1 MKRVLSILAVCVVAG
16 CTDAST
22 ATRALEG
29 AGYKDIQMT
38 GYDWFACSKD
48 DFYHSGFVAKGP
60 TGRQVTGVVCSG
72 LIFKA
77 ATIRM
82 E

>member
-1 MKRVLSILAVCVVAG
+1 MKIALLFVLCLAG
-16 CTDAST
+16 CTDSGI

-29 AGYKDIQMT
+29 AGYSNISMT
-38 GYDWFACSKD
+38 GYDWFACGRD
-48 DFYHSGFVAKGP
+48 DFYHTGFAAKGP
-60 TGRQVTGVVCSG
+60 TGKEVRGVVCSG

-77 ATIRM
+77 ATIRS